1 VAGLSAVVVVTGLGA
16 VVVVTGLGAVVVVVG
31 AVVVVTGLGA
41 VVVVVGGVVVVV
53 GVGGAEVVVVVAG
66 GGDVVVE
73 VGPAGEVVEVGPA
86 GEVVVL
92 DPPEDDP
99 AGAPTTGTGRVVVG
113 AVDTGDADA
122 VGAGGG
128 PTAGRGP
135 VTMLLA
141 PIVVGT
147 AVEEADAGAPVGVA
161 CGVDPP
167 AAVAGPGARS
177 RCVETAD
184 GCGPDD
190 GCSTPPPTTAPSV
203 APAAITTAATTPAP
217 ATLFSM
223 AKA

>member
-1 VAGLSAVVVVTGLGA
+1 
-16 VVVVTGLGAVVVVVG
+16 
-31 AVVVVTGLGA
+31 
-41 VVVVVGGVVVVV
+41 
-53 GVGGAEVVVVVAG
+53 
-66 GGDVVVE
+66 
-73 VGPAGEVVEVGPA
+73 VVEVGPA